1 MKTNDRIGAYTLSQK
16 ITIDVHVNTEIDI
29 EHMRQSVMD
38 ALTFASNVTREEDL
52 LIGKILSEIEK
63 QLKQ

>member
-1 MKTNDRIGAYTLSQK
+1 
-16 ITIDVHVNTEIDI
+16 
-29 EHMRQSVMD
+29 MD

-63 QLKQ
+63 QLKP